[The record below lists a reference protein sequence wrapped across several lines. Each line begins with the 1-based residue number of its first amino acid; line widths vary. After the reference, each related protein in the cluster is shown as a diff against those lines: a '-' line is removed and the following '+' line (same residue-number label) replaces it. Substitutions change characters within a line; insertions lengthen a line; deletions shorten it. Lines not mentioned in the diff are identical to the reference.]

1 MKRPNI
7 ECLAKKFTE
16 NSVIMIIPAI
26 LVTSLIGAILALPLS
41 GYEAFHF
48 IGIFTTVGFI
58 LYLYLCK
65 YAMKIKRGTRVV
77 SEVCGDEF
85 VERYNNYPRCG
96 EYILTRF
103 SQLYS
108 PKGEDGLR
116 LVIDMPRYNWYINYD
131 FPYNWDEESSR
142 IVETF
147 KSRGIEV
154 HNMQEIVGHPVLVKI
169 KDGTTCNYKYYETD
183 HPSDKIQRLYDD
195 GEIMEDNV
203 DSKMIEQ
210 NFDVSLPWNTRE
222 ERIDEDLIESESSV
236 YDFVDSVR

>member
-48 IGIFTTVGFI
+48 IGIFTTLGFI

-108 PKGEDGLR
+108 KR
-116 LVIDMPRYNWYINYD
+116 
-131 FPYNWDEESSR
+131 
-142 IVETF
+142 
-147 KSRGIEV
+147 
-154 HNMQEIVGHPVLVKI
+154 
-169 KDGTTCNYKYYETD
+169 
-183 HPSDKIQRLYDD
+183 
-195 GEIMEDNV
+195 
-203 DSKMIEQ
+203 
-210 NFDVSLPWNTRE
+210 
-222 ERIDEDLIESESSV
+222 
-236 YDFVDSVR
+236 